1 MNGMSTA
8 TGIINIQRKLF
19 EKTGRKTD
27 AHYSEGQGALYVF
40 MGEPLT
46 VTNVIYAASET
57 ELMMHAI

>member
-1 MNGMSTA
+1 MNGMSAA

-27 AHYSEGQGALYVF
+27 AYYSEGQGALYVF

-46 VTNVIYAASET
+46 VQNVIYAASET
-57 ELMMHAI
+57 ELMIHAI